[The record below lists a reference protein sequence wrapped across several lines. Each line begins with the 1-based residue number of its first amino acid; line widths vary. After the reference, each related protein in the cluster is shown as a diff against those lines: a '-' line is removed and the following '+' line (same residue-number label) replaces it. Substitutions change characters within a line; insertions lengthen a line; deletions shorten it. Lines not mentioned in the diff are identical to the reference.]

1 MKTRTREIAKVGV
14 FGSIENPT
22 AVRESDLME
31 IAETFKEIKTAPI
44 KLGAHWS
51 EDRPRLGQVV
61 AVEYDK
67 KNKRLMATIE
77 EQDALAKAVDEDGY
91 YPDVSI
97 GAKQRA
103 NDGKMYL
110 HHLAYLG
117 DEPPAIKDLEQQ
129 IAKDMEE
136 AEKTDIAASDAE
148 KDFFVFPHPGAKML
162 VLSDSSTTHEPLLDE
177 NKKDPK
183 ETSGKSM
190 SEELP
195 SESNKEGQMTE
206 KEIKAM
212 QEEYARLKADN
223 EAKDK
228 LLSDSVHAQHLK
240 EKEELRK
247 AAEGKV
253 TQPEM
258 EKLMALADSFEEAKT
273 IELSDSDGN
282 KKTERPLSVLA
293 GIFAGVNAKVEAG
306 EINLSDGEPDHTDS
320 LKYNA
325 F

>member
-44 KLGAHWS
+44 KLGSHWS
-51 EDRPRLGQVV
+51 ENRPRLGQVV

-77 EQDALAKAVDEDGY
+77 EQDVLAKAVDEDGY

-103 NDGKMYL
+103 SDGKMYL

-148 KDFFVFPHPGAKML
+148 KDFWICPSPTEKSL
-162 VLSDSSTTHEPLLDE
+162 TLSDSNGSVKEPSD
-177 NKKDPK
+177 
-183 ETSGKSM
+183 
-190 SEELP
+190 
-195 SESNKEGQMTE
+195 NKEVQMNE
-206 KEIKAM
+206 AEIKAL
-212 QEEYARLKADN
+212 QEENARLTAEN
-223 EAKDK
+223 AAKDK
-228 LLSDSVHAQHLK
+228 MLSDSAKAQHLR

-258 EKLMALADSFEEAKT
+258 EKLMALADSFEDGKT
-273 IELSDSDGN
+273 IQLSDGDG
-282 KKTERPLSVLA
+282 KKTEERPLPVLA
-293 GIFAGVNAKVEAG
+293 GIFAGMKTKVSEG
-306 EINLSDGEPDHTDS
+306 EMNLSDTEPKGHGN
-320 LKYNA
+320 LAAKMLGNV
-325 F
+325 

>member
-44 KLGAHWS
+44 KLGSHWS

-77 EQDALAKAVDEDGY
+77 EQDVLAKAVDEDGY

-103 NDGKMYL
+103 SDGKMYL

-148 KDFFVFPHPGAKML
+148 KDFVIFPNTSEKSL
-162 VLSDSSTTHEPLLDE
+162 TLSDSNAPA
-177 NKKDPK
+177 NGAQKK
-183 ETSGKSM
+183 
-190 SEELP
+190 
-195 SESNKEGQMTE
+195 KEGQMTE
-206 KEIKAM
+206 EEIKAM
-212 QEEYARLKADN
+212 QEENARLKADN

-228 LLSDSVHAQHLK
+228 LLSDSAHAQHLK

>member
-22 AVRESDLME
+22 AVRESDLIE
-31 IAETFKEIKTAPI
+31 IAETFKEIKTAPV
-44 KLGAHWS
+44 KLGSHWS
-51 EDRPRLGQVV
+51 ENRPRLGQVV

-77 EQDALAKAVDEDGY
+77 EQDVLAKAVDEDGY

-103 NDGKMYL
+103 SDGKMYL

-129 IAKDMEE
+129 IAKNMEE
-136 AEKTDIAASDAE
+136 AEKKDIAASDAD
-148 KDFFVFPHPGAKML
+148 KDFWICPSPTEKSL
-162 VLSDSSTTHEPLLDE
+162 TLSDSNGSVKEPSD
-177 NKKDPK
+177 
-183 ETSGKSM
+183 
-190 SEELP
+190 
-195 SESNKEGQMTE
+195 NKEGQMTE
-206 KEIKAM
+206 AEIKAL
-212 QEEYARLKADN
+212 QEENVRLKAEN
-223 EAKDK
+223 EAKEK
-228 LLSDSVHAQHLK
+228 MLSDSAKAQHLR

-258 EKLMALADSFEEAKT
+258 EKLMALADSFENGKT
-273 IELSDSDGN
+273 IQLSDSDG
-282 KKTERPLSVLA
+282 KKTEERPLAVLA
-293 GIFAGVNAKVEAG
+293 GIFDGMKTKVSEG
-306 EINLSDGEPDHTDS
+306 EMNLSDTEEKPHKNLAAKMLG
-320 LKYNA
+320 NV
-325 F
+325 

>member
-1 MKTRTREIAKVGV
+1 MKTRIREIAKVGV

-22 AVRESDLME
+22 AVREFDLME

-44 KLGAHWS
+44 KLGSHWS
-51 EDRPRLGQVV
+51 ENRPRLGQVV
-61 AVEYDK
+61 AVEYDE

-77 EQDALAKAVDEDGY
+77 EQDVLAKAVDEDGY

-103 NDGKMYL
+103 SDGKMYL

-136 AEKTDIAASDAE
+136 AEKTEIAASDAE
-148 KDFFVFPHPGAKML
+148 KDFVIFPNTSEKSL
-162 VLSDSSTTHEPLLDE
+162 TLSDSNAPA
-177 NKKDPK
+177 NGAQKK
-183 ETSGKSM
+183 
-190 SEELP
+190 
-195 SESNKEGQMTE
+195 KEGQMTAE
-206 KEIKAM
+206 EIKAM
-212 QEEYARLKADN
+212 QEENARLKADN

-228 LLSDSVHAQHLK
+228 LLSDSAHAQHLK

-258 EKLMALADSFEEAKT
+258 EKLIALADSFEEAKT

>member
-22 AVRESDLME
+22 AVRESDLLE
-31 IAETFKEIKTAPI
+31 IAETFKEIKTAPV
-44 KLGAHWS
+44 KLGSHWS
-51 EDRPRLGQVV
+51 ENRPRLGQVV

-77 EQDALAKAVDEDGY
+77 EQDVLAKAVDEDGY

-103 NDGKMYL
+103 SDGKMYL

-136 AEKTDIAASDAE
+136 AEKTELAASDAV
-148 KDFFVFPHPGAKML
+148 KDFWICPSPTEKSL
-162 VLSDSSTTHEPLLDE
+162 TLSDSNGSV
-177 NKKDPK
+177 KK
-183 ETSGKSM
+183 
-190 SEELP
+190 P
-195 SESNKEGQMTE
+195 SDNKEGQMTE
-206 KEIKAM
+206 AEIKAM
-212 QEEYARLKADN
+212 QEENARLKAEN

-228 LLSDSVHAQHLK
+228 MLSDSAKAQHLR

-258 EKLMALADSFEEAKT
+258 EKLMALADSFEDGKT
-273 IELSDSDGN
+273 IQLSDGDG
-282 KKTERPLSVLA
+282 KKTEERPLAVLA
-293 GIFAGVNAKVEAG
+293 GIFAGMKTKVSEG
-306 EINLSDGEPDHTDS
+306 EMNLSDTEEKPHKNLAAKMLG
-320 LKYNA
+320 NV
-325 F
+325 

>member
-1 MKTRTREIAKVGV
+1 MKTRIREIAKVGV

-44 KLGAHWS
+44 KLGSHWS
-51 EDRPRLGQVV
+51 ENRPRLGQVV
-61 AVEYDK
+61 AVEYDE

-103 NDGKMYL
+103 SDGKMYL

-136 AEKTDIAASDAE
+136 AEKTEIAASDAE
-148 KDFFVFPHPGAKML
+148 KDFVIFPNTSEKSL
-162 VLSDSSTTHEPLLDE
+162 TLSDSNAPANGEQE
-177 NKKDPK
+177 K
-183 ETSGKSM
+183 
-190 SEELP
+190 
-195 SESNKEGQMTE
+195 KEGQMTE
-206 KEIKAM
+206 EEIKAM
-212 QEEYARLKADN
+212 QEENARLKADN

-228 LLSDSVHAQHLK
+228 LLSDSAHAQHLK

-282 KKTERPLSVLA
+282 KRTERPLSVLA
-293 GIFAGVNAKVEAG
+293 GIFSGVNAKVEAG

>member
-1 MKTRTREIAKVGV
+1 MKTRIREIAKVGV

-44 KLGAHWS
+44 KLGSHWS
-51 EDRPRLGQVV
+51 ENRPRLGQVV

-103 NDGKMYL
+103 SDGKMYL

-136 AEKTDIAASDAE
+136 AEKTEIAASDAE
-148 KDFFVFPHPGAKML
+148 KDFVIFPNTSEKSL
-162 VLSDSSTTHEPLLDE
+162 TLSDSNAPANGEQE
-177 NKKDPK
+177 K
-183 ETSGKSM
+183 
-190 SEELP
+190 
-195 SESNKEGQMTE
+195 KEGQMTE
-206 KEIKAM
+206 EEIKAM
-212 QEEYARLKADN
+212 QEENARLKADN

-228 LLSDSVHAQHLK
+228 LLSDSAHAQHLK

-282 KKTERPLSVLA
+282 KRTERPLSVLA

>member
-1 MKTRTREIAKVGV
+1 MKTRIREIAKVGV

-22 AVRESDLME
+22 AVREFDLME
-31 IAETFKEIKTAPI
+31 IAETFKENKTTPI
-44 KLGAHWS
+44 KVGTHRS
-51 EDRPRLGQVV
+51 ENRPRIGQVV
-61 AVEYDK
+61 AVEYDV
-67 KNKRLMATIE
+67 KNKRLMETIE
-77 EQDALAKAVDEDGY
+77 EQDVLAKAVDEDGY

-103 NDGKMYL
+103 SDGKMYL

-136 AEKTDIAASDAE
+136 AEKTEIAASDAE
-148 KDFFVFPHPGAKML
+148 KDFVIFPNTSEKSL
-162 VLSDSSTTHEPLLDE
+162 TLSDSNAPANGEQE
-177 NKKDPK
+177 K
-183 ETSGKSM
+183 
-190 SEELP
+190 
-195 SESNKEGQMTE
+195 KEGQMTE
-206 KEIKAM
+206 EEIKAM
-212 QEEYARLKADN
+212 QEENARLKADN

-228 LLSDSVHAQHLK
+228 LLSDSAHAQHLK

-282 KKTERPLSVLA
+282 KRTERPLSVLA

>member
-1 MKTRTREIAKVGV
+1 MKTRIREIAKVGV

-44 KLGAHWS
+44 KLGSHWS
-51 EDRPRLGQVV
+51 ENRPRLGQVV
-61 AVEYDK
+61 AVEYDE

-103 NDGKMYL
+103 SDGKMYL

-136 AEKTDIAASDAE
+136 AEKTEIAASDAE
-148 KDFFVFPHPGAKML
+148 KDFVIFPNTSEKSL
-162 VLSDSSTTHEPLLDE
+162 TLSDSNAPANGEQE
-177 NKKDPK
+177 K
-183 ETSGKSM
+183 
-190 SEELP
+190 
-195 SESNKEGQMTE
+195 KEGQMTE
-206 KEIKAM
+206 EEIKAM
-212 QEEYARLKADN
+212 QEENARLKADN

-228 LLSDSVHAQHLK
+228 LLSDSAHAQHLK

-282 KKTERPLSVLA
+282 KRTERPLSVLA